1 MVCRDQVLF
10 ADFTKKGVNGAYTRF
25 LNLKNIICFGVV
37 MIEPLVAQD
46 FSASGVSEIDDVLG
60 NGVKEFSIPGAVALV
75 TNGER
80 NIYLNAFGMSDSES
94 KKPMTSDAI
103 FRIAS
108 MTKPITS
115 IGVLQLLEDGKI
127 GLDDP
132 ISEHLIDL
140 PQFEVFDKF
149 DFDDGSYTTRP
160 AQNEVTIRHL
170 LTHTSGV
177 AYNFNSLELTRL
189 GKSLGNPT
197 YPLQHEPGDKWTY
210 GASTRLLGDLIMEKT
225 GQGLFE
231 FFKESL
237 LRPLD
242 MNETFFEVPED
253 DSGRVVTIHQ
263 RTNKAFAEIKNPRR
277 ITAPEYGD
285 GGLNSTASDYAKFL
299 RMLLN
304 NGTSDNGKLVLRPET
319 IEMLA
324 SNHIGELRTELQPM
338 ARPTFAREFPVP
350 ESRGVDYW
358 GLGFQIA
365 GADSELGRSKG
376 SLSWAGIFNTK
387 FWVDREKNIGA
398 ILFMQYLPFEDKA
411 HLEMLSRF
419 EEMIYKNLKSGFGE

>member
-1 MVCRDQVLF
+1 
-10 ADFTKKGVNGAYTRF
+10 
-25 LNLKNIICFGVV
+25 
-37 MIEPLVAQD
+37 
-46 FSASGVSEIDDVLG
+46 
-60 NGVKEFSIPGAVALV
+60 
-75 TNGER
+75 
-80 NIYLNAFGMSDSES
+80 
-94 KKPMTSDAI
+94 
-103 FRIAS
+103 
-108 MTKPITS
+108 
-115 IGVLQLLEDGKI
+115 
-127 GLDDP
+127 
-132 ISEHLIDL
+132 
-140 PQFEVFDKF
+140 
-149 DFDDGSYTTRP
+149 
-160 AQNEVTIRHL
+160 

-263 RTNKAFAEIKNPRR
+263 RTNKAFAEIKNPKK

-419 EEMIYKNLKSGFGE
+419 EETIYKNLKSGFGE

>member
-1 MVCRDQVLF
+1 
-10 ADFTKKGVNGAYTRF
+10 
-25 LNLKNIICFGVV
+25 
-37 MIEPLVAQD
+37 MIEPLMAQD
-46 FSASGVSEIDDVLG
+46 FSAGGVSELDDVLG

-80 NIYLNAFGMSDSES
+80 NIYLNAFGMSGSES

-115 IGVLQLLEDGKI
+115 IGVLQLLENGKI
-127 GLDDP
+127 GLNDP

-160 AQNEVTIRHL
+160 AKNEVTIRHL

-263 RTNKAFAEIKNPRR
+263 RTNKAFAEIKNPKK

-365 GADSELGRSKG
+365 GADRELGRSKG
-376 SLSWAGIFNTK
+376 SLSWAGILILNFGLI
-387 FWVDREKNIGA
+387 EKKI
-398 ILFMQYLPFEDKA
+398 
-411 HLEMLSRF
+411 
-419 EEMIYKNLKSGFGE
+419 

>member
-1 MVCRDQVLF
+1 MM
-10 ADFTKKGVNGAYTRF
+10 RF
-25 LNLKNIICFGVV
+25 LKFKNIICVGI
-37 MIEPLVAQD
+37 MITEPLMAQD
-46 FSASGVSEIDDVLG
+46 FSASGLSELDDVLG
-60 NGVKEFSIPGAVALV
+60 NGIKEFSIPGAVALV
-75 TNGER
+75 TNADR
-80 NIYLNAFGMSDSES
+80 NIYLNAFGMLDTEG

-115 IGVLQLLEDGKI
+115 IGVMQLLENGEI
-127 GLDDP
+127 GLDDS
-132 ISEHLIDL
+132 ISEHLVEL
-140 PQFEVFDKF
+140 PEFEVFDKF
-149 DFDDGSYTTRP
+149 DFDTGTYTTRP

-170 LTHTSGV
+170 LTHTSGI
-177 AYNFNSLELTRL
+177 AYNFNSLELTRA
-189 GKSLGNPT
+189 GKSLGNPM
-197 YPLQHEPGDKWTY
+197 YPLQHEPGDRWTY
-210 GASTRLLGDLIMEKT
+210 GASTRLLGDLIIEKT

-242 MNETFFEVPED
+242 MNETFFEVPDED
-253 DSGRVVTIHQ
+253 SDRVVTIHQ
-263 RTNKAFAEIKNPRR
+263 RMNKAFAEIQNPKK

-304 NGTSDNGKLVLRPET
+304 NGTSDNGELVLRPDT
-319 IEMLA
+319 IKMLA
-324 SNHIGELRTELQPM
+324 SNHIGGLRTELQPM

-350 ESRGVDYW
+350 ESRGIDYW

-365 GADSELGRSKG
+365 GADSALGRSKG

-387 FWVDREKNIGA
+387 FWIDREKNIAA
-398 ILFMQYLPFEDKA
+398 ILLMQYLPFEDEA
-411 HLEMLSRF
+411 HLEMLNRF
-419 EEMIYKNLKSGFGE
+419 EEIIYKNLNGV

>member
-1 MVCRDQVLF
+1 MRYFKVKD
-10 ADFTKKGVNGAYTRF
+10 
-25 LNLKNIICFGVV
+25 IIFFGVM
-37 MIEPLVAQD
+37 MIQTLVAQD
-46 FSASGVSEIDDVLG
+46 FSAGAIDAIDDVLRG
-60 NGVKEFSIPGAVALV
+60 GLEEFSIPSAVALV

-80 NIYLNAFGMSDSES
+80 DIYLNSFGMLGSES

-115 IGVLQLLEDGKI
+115 IGVMQLLESGKI

-132 ISEHLIDL
+132 ISEHLIEL
-140 PQFEVFDKF
+140 PQFEIFDRF
-149 DFDDGSYTTRP
+149 DFENGSFSTRP
-160 AQNEVTIRHL
+160 AQNDVTIRQL
-170 LTHTSGV
+170 LTHTSGI

-189 GKSLGNPT
+189 GKSLGNPL
-197 YPLQHEPGDKWTY
+197 YPLQHEPGDRWTY

-231 FFKESL
+231 FFEESL
-237 LRPLD
+237 LGPLD
-242 MNETFFEVPED
+242 MNETFFEVPEK

-263 RTNKAFAEIKNPRR
+263 RSNKAFAEIKNPKK

-285 GGLNSTASDYAKFL
+285 GGLNSTAADYAKFL
-299 RMLLN
+299 RIFLN
-304 NGTSDNGKLVLRPET
+304 NGISYNGKPVLRPET
-319 IEMLA
+319 IEMIA
-324 SNHIGELRTELQPM
+324 SNHIGDLRTELQPM

-350 ESRGVDYW
+350 ESLGVDYW

-365 GADSELGRSKG
+365 GADSEFGRSKG

-387 FWVDREKNIGA
+387 FWIDREKNIAA
-398 ILFMQYLPFEDKA
+398 ILLMQYLPFEDEA
-411 HLEMLSRF
+411 HLEILNRF
-419 EEMIYKNLKSGFGE
+419 EEAIYKNLKDVEGI

>member
-1 MVCRDQVLF
+1 MM
-10 ADFTKKGVNGAYTRF
+10 RF
-25 LNLKNIICFGVV
+25 LKFKNIICVGI
-37 MIEPLVAQD
+37 MITEPLMAQD
-46 FSASGVSEIDDVLG
+46 FSASGLSELDDVLG
-60 NGVKEFSIPGAVALV
+60 NGIKEFSIPGAVALV
-75 TNGER
+75 TNADR
-80 NIYLNAFGMSDSES
+80 NIYLNAFGMLDTEG

-115 IGVLQLLEDGKI
+115 IGVMQLLENGEI
-127 GLDDP
+127 GLDDS
-132 ISEHLIDL
+132 ISEHLVEL
-140 PQFEVFDKF
+140 PEFEVFDKF
-149 DFDDGSYTTRP
+149 DFDTGTYTTRP

-170 LTHTSGV
+170 LTHTSGI
-177 AYNFNSLELTRL
+177 AYNFNSLELTRA
-189 GKSLGNPT
+189 GKSLGNPM
-197 YPLQHEPGDKWTY
+197 YPLQHEPGDRWTY
-210 GASTRLLGDLIMEKT
+210 GASTRLLGDLIIEKT

-242 MNETFFEVPED
+242 MNETFFEVPDED
-253 DSGRVVTIHQ
+253 SDRVVTIHQ
-263 RTNKAFAEIKNPRR
+263 RMNKAFAEIQNPKK

-304 NGTSDNGKLVLRPET
+304 NGTSDNGELVLRPDT
-319 IEMLA
+319 IKMLA
-324 SNHIGELRTELQPM
+324 SNHIGGLRTELQPM

-350 ESRGVDYW
+350 ESRGIDYW

-365 GADSELGRSKG
+365 GADSALGRSKG

-387 FWVDREKNIGA
+387 FWIDREKNIAA
-398 ILFMQYLPFEDKA
+398 ILLMQYLPFEDQA
-411 HLEMLSRF
+411 HLEMLNRF
-419 EEMIYKNLKSGFGE
+419 EEIIYKNLNGV

>member
-1 MVCRDQVLF
+1 
-10 ADFTKKGVNGAYTRF
+10 
-25 LNLKNIICFGVV
+25 
-37 MIEPLVAQD
+37 MIEPLMAQD
-46 FSASGVSEIDDVLG
+46 FSASGVSELDDVLG

-80 NIYLNAFGMSDSES
+80 NIYLNAFGMLDSKSE
-94 KKPMTSDAI
+94 KPMTRDAI

-115 IGVLQLLEDGKI
+115 IGVMQLLENGKI

-132 ISEHLIDL
+132 ISKHLIEL
-140 PQFEVFDKF
+140 PQFVVFDKF
-149 DFDDGSYTTRP
+149 DFDNGSYTTRP

-177 AYNFNSLELTRL
+177 AYNFNSLELTRA
-189 GKSLGNPT
+189 GKSLGNPM
-197 YPLQHEPGDKWTY
+197 YPLQHEPGDRWTY

-242 MNETFFEVPED
+242 MSETFFEVPEVN
-253 DSGRVVTIHQ
+253 SGRVVTIHQ
-263 RTNKAFAEIKNPRR
+263 RTNKAFAEIKNPKKV
-277 ITAPEYGD
+277 TAPEFGD

-299 RMLLN
+299 RMFLN
-304 NGTSDNGKLVLRPET
+304 NGTSDNGKLVLRPDT

-324 SNHIGELRTELQPM
+324 SNHIGDLRTELQPM

-365 GADSELGRSKG
+365 GADSVLGRSKG

-387 FWVDREKNIGA
+387 FWIDRERNIGA
-398 ILFMQYLPFEDKA
+398 ILLMQYLPFEDEA
-411 HLEMLSRF
+411 HLEMLNRF
-419 EEMIYKNLKSGFGE
+419 EEVIYKNLKSGTGK

>member
-1 MVCRDQVLF
+1 MM
-10 ADFTKKGVNGAYTRF
+10 RF
-25 LNLKNIICFGVV
+25 LKFKNIICVGI
-37 MIEPLVAQD
+37 MIIEPLMAQD
-46 FSASGVSEIDDVLG
+46 FSASGLSELDDVLG
-60 NGVKEFSIPGAVALV
+60 NGIKEFSIPGAVALV
-75 TNGER
+75 TNADR
-80 NIYLNAFGMSDSES
+80 NIYLNAFGMLDTEG

-115 IGVLQLLEDGKI
+115 IGVMQLLENGEI
-127 GLDDP
+127 GLDDS
-132 ISEHLIDL
+132 ISEHLVEL
-140 PQFEVFDKF
+140 PEFEVFDKF
-149 DFDDGSYTTRP
+149 DFDTGTYTTRP

-170 LTHTSGV
+170 LTHTSGI
-177 AYNFNSLELTRL
+177 AYNFNSLELTRA
-189 GKSLGNPT
+189 GKSLGNPM
-197 YPLQHEPGDKWTY
+197 YPLQHEPGDRWTY
-210 GASTRLLGDLIMEKT
+210 GASTRLLGDLIIEKT

-242 MNETFFEVPED
+242 MNETFFEVPDED
-253 DSGRVVTIHQ
+253 SDRVVTIHQ
-263 RTNKAFAEIKNPRR
+263 RINEVFAEIQNPKK

-304 NGTSDNGKLVLRPET
+304 NGTSDNGELVLRPDT
-319 IEMLA
+319 IKMLA
-324 SNHIGELRTELQPM
+324 SNHIGGLRTELQPM

-350 ESRGVDYW
+350 ESRGIDYW

-365 GADSELGRSKG
+365 GADSALGRSKG

-387 FWVDREKNIGA
+387 FWIDREKNIAA
-398 ILFMQYLPFEDKA
+398 ILLMQYLPFEDQA
-411 HLEMLSRF
+411 HLEMLNRF
-419 EEMIYKNLKSGFGE
+419 EEIIYKNLNGV

>member
-1 MVCRDQVLF
+1 MQ
-10 ADFTKKGVNGAYTRF
+10 F
-25 LNLKNIICFGVV
+25 LKLKNIICFGVM
-37 MIEPLVAQD
+37 MIEPLMAQD
-46 FSASGVSEIDDVLG
+46 FSASGVSELDDVLG

-80 NIYLNAFGMSDSES
+80 NIYLNAFGMSGSES

-115 IGVLQLLEDGKI
+115 IGVLQLLENGKI

-210 GASTRLLGDLIMEKT
+210 GASTRLL
-225 GQGLFE
+225 
-231 FFKESL
+231 
-237 LRPLD
+237 
-242 MNETFFEVPED
+242 
-253 DSGRVVTIHQ
+253 
-263 RTNKAFAEIKNPRR
+263 
-277 ITAPEYGD
+277 
-285 GGLNSTASDYAKFL
+285 
-299 RMLLN
+299 
-304 NGTSDNGKLVLRPET
+304 
-319 IEMLA
+319 
-324 SNHIGELRTELQPM
+324 
-338 ARPTFAREFPVP
+338 
-350 ESRGVDYW
+350 
-358 GLGFQIA
+358 
-365 GADSELGRSKG
+365 
-376 SLSWAGIFNTK
+376 
-387 FWVDREKNIGA
+387 
-398 ILFMQYLPFEDKA
+398 
-411 HLEMLSRF
+411 
-419 EEMIYKNLKSGFGE
+419 

>member
-1 MVCRDQVLF
+1 MM
-10 ADFTKKGVNGAYTRF
+10 RF
-25 LNLKNIICFGVV
+25 LKFKNIICVGI
-37 MIEPLVAQD
+37 MMTEPLMAQD
-46 FSASGVSEIDDVLG
+46 FSASGLSELDDVLG
-60 NGVKEFSIPGAVALV
+60 NGIKEFSIPGAVALV
-75 TNGER
+75 TNADR
-80 NIYLNAFGMSDSES
+80 NIYLNAFGMLDTEG

-115 IGVLQLLEDGKI
+115 IGVMQLLENGEI
-127 GLDDP
+127 GLDDS
-132 ISEHLIDL
+132 ISEHLVEL
-140 PQFEVFDKF
+140 PEFEVFDKF
-149 DFDDGSYTTRP
+149 DFDTGTYTTRP

-170 LTHTSGV
+170 LTHTSGI
-177 AYNFNSLELTRL
+177 AYNFNSLELTRA
-189 GKSLGNPT
+189 GKSLGNPM
-197 YPLQHEPGDKWTY
+197 YPLQHEPGDRWTY
-210 GASTRLLGDLIMEKT
+210 GASTRLLGDLIIEKT

-242 MNETFFEVPED
+242 MNETFFEVPDED
-253 DSGRVVTIHQ
+253 SDRVVTIHQ
-263 RTNKAFAEIKNPRR
+263 RMNKAFAEIQNPKK

-304 NGTSDNGKLVLRPET
+304 NGTSDNGELVLRPDT
-319 IEMLA
+319 IKMLA
-324 SNHIGELRTELQPM
+324 SNHIGGLRTELQPM

-350 ESRGVDYW
+350 ESRGIDYW

-365 GADSELGRSKG
+365 GADSALGRSKG

-387 FWVDREKNIGA
+387 FWIDREKNIAA
-398 ILFMQYLPFEDKA
+398 ILLMQYLPFEDQA
-411 HLEMLSRF
+411 HLEMLNRF
-419 EEMIYKNLKSGFGE
+419 EEIIYKNLNGV